1 MADERVVGIFEKHRR
16 RVLSVLPDAEV
27 CLSGSALVAD
37 IKVDDVDLVALVTDV
52 AGAAERL
59 RDLYPPLYEDESPL
73 YEDEWRDDWAAFRTP
88 SSPQVDIVVTRRGT
102 KGDAHHR
109 RAWDLLATDDRLLAD
124 YRALKAT
131 SENYAERKAAFF
143 ERVVS
148 LLPNV

>member
-1 MADERVVGIFEKHRR
+1 MADDRVVGIFEEHRR

-37 IKVDDVDLVALVTDV
+37 VKADDVDLVALVTDV

-59 RDLYPPLYEDESPL
+59 RGLYPPLF
-73 YEDEWRDDWAAFRTP
+73 EDEWRDDWAAFRTL

-102 KGDAHHR
+102 KGDDHHR
-109 RAWDLLATDDRLLAD
+109 RAWDLLATDDQLLAD
-124 YRALKAT
+124 YRALKVT
-131 SENYAERKAAFF
+131 RENYAERKAAFF

-148 LLPNV
+148 LLPHV